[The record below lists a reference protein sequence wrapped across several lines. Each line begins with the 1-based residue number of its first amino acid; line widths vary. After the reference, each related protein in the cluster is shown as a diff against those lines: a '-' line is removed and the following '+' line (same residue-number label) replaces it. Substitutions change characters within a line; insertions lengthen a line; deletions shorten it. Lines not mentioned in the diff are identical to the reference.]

1 MIITVTLTSMKVGVK
16 WRLFA
21 RLTSTCIAVE
31 AIGAEAEV
39 NTVFHDNLT
48 ANEIA
53 PMNGLSAPTEESGV
67 HVSCLPNNDDFF
79 A

>member
-1 MIITVTLTSMKVGVK
+1 MLT
-16 WRLFA
+16 

-31 AIGAEAEV
+31 AIDAKEDV
-39 NTVFHDNLT
+39 NTVFHDYLT

-53 PMNGLSAPTEESGV
+53 PMNGLSVPRKGV
-67 HVSCLPNNDDFF
+67 HVPCLLDNDGSV